1 MRNKPWECPVCYWQ
15 MFDCQAYDYGICI
28 ALTDVNFKRGRCP
41 FFKSRNQVMLERLK
55 ARERKKRNE
64 K

>member
-1 MRNKPWECPVCYWQ
+1 
-15 MFDCQAYDYGICI
+15 MFDCAAYDHGVCI

-55 ARERKKRNE
+55 ARERKERNE
-64 K
+64 E